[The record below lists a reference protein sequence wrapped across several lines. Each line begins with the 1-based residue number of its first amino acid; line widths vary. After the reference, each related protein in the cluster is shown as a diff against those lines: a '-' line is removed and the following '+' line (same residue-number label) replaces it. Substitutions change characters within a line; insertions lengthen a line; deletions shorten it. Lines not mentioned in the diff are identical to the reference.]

1 MSRKGEAKKRKAERL
16 RNKKL
21 IERYPWIWP
30 VDWHWKRIQSYN
42 FTMYDD
48 VPTGWKRAFGKIMLE
63 EYREALIRC
72 NYLDSDSFYKHAYY
86 NKQEQSVCDY
96 LRETRN

>member
-1 MSRKGEAKKRKAERL
+1 MSRKGEAKKRKAEML

-30 VDWHWKRIQSYN
+30 VDWHWK
-42 FTMYDD
+42 T
-48 VPTGWKRAFGKIMLE
+48 
-63 EYREALIRC
+63 RETFWI
-72 NYLDSDSFYKHAYY
+72 DTSDSFYKHVFY
-86 NKQEQSVCDY
+86 NKQEDLCDY